1 MFTCLLAYV
10 NICIKEE
17 VLKLAKDKNKKSI
30 TIILEPETHKKL
42 KLAATM
48 QDKTIQN
55 LVEELI
61 KKEVK

>member
-1 MFTCLLAYV
+1 M
-10 NICIKEE
+10 
-17 VLKLAKDKNKKSI
+17 AKDKNKKSI